1 MTAASLA
8 GFFLTPKN
16 AILTLKGKACQG
28 EKVEVRN
35 AFSNGERFGG
45 VLAATASAF
54 LRDRRRSPW
63 AFPRGWTNPRRIESK
78 FVVATKAVSSPSVT
92 NALPKVL

>member
-8 GFFLTPKN
+8 GFFLTLKN

-45 VLAATASAF
+45 GLGSHGERLSPRPPSLAVGFSVEVDKPT
-54 LRDRRRSPW
+54 
-63 AFPRGWTNPRRIESK
+63 TN
-78 FVVATKAVSSPSVT
+78 
-92 NALPKVL
+92 

>member
-8 GFFLTPKN
+8 GFFLTLKN

-35 AFSNGERFGG
+35 AFSNEGRLGGLGSHGERLSPRPPS
-45 VLAATASAF
+45 LAVGFSA
-54 LRDRRRSPW
+54 RVDKPT
-63 AFPRGWTNPRRIESK
+63 TN
-78 FVVATKAVSSPSVT
+78 
-92 NALPKVL
+92 